1 MSKAFAPQVL
11 TANTLRVG
19 DVVYLAA
26 NEDWVPELTLAI
38 VATDAAHLAS
48 LEATAAKSVAAQHV
62 VGVYAIDVDTSSG
75 APAPTSAKERIRSA
89 RGPTV

>member
-1 MSKAFAPQVL
+1 MSKAFAPQVI

-26 NEDWVPELTLAI
+26 NEDWVPDLKLAL
-38 VATDAAHLAS
+38 VAKDATHLAT
-48 LEATAAKSVAAQHV
+48 LEATAAQAVAKQHV

-75 APAPTSAKERIRSA
+75 TPAPLSVKERIRAA
-89 RGPTV
+89 RGPSV